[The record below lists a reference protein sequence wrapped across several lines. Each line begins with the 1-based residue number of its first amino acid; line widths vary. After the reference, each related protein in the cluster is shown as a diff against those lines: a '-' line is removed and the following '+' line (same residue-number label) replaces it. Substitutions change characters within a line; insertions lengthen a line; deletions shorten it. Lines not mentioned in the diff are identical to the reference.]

1 MFYKIK
7 SVKAMEN
14 YILQITFENKTIKY
28 YDVKNLF
35 EKWSMFKKLRD
46 NEELFLNV
54 KVDVGGYGVSWD
66 EGLDILCNELWENGI
81 YEIK

>member
-35 EKWSMFKKLRD
+35 EKWPMFKKLRD